1 MRNSLWQILASSI
14 CSAQR
19 LGLLLLLWTKT
30 LGTAETVHIT
40 SQYNLQNLW
49 CNCFYSLEVR
59 CLETNHLVK
68 TPIDKCFGNSL
79 DCVQAVP
86 TKGWG
91 YSTVLITFYSSES
104 ILQWSMSQFTLV
116 LSKWSGADTLNESQ
130 VIMNKQSYCEDLPSG
145 VTEMHWN
152 SSFWKGPVWFCWRSQ
167 V

>member
-1 MRNSLWQILASSI
+1 MTDTCFFHLFCTEAWTVAFALNKDLRDSRN
-14 CSAQR
+14 CSYNM
-19 LGLLLLLWTKT
+19 
-30 LGTAETVHIT
+30 

-152 SSFWKGPVWFCWRSQ
+152 SSFWKGPVWFCWWSQ